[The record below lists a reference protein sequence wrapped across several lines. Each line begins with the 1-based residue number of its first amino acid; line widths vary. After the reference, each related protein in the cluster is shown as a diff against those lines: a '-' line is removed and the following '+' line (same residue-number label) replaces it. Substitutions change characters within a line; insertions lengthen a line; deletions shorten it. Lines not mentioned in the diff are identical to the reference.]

1 MIQHT
6 KYALLILVAG
16 LSACGGGGGG
26 DSGNVS
32 SIQYSVTLTEVE
44 LNKKGSSETLA
55 VSGLPAQ
62 SATLTQE

>member
-1 MIQHT
+1 MIQYT
-6 KYALLILVAG
+6 KHALLILVAG
-16 LSACGGGGGG
+16 LSACGSGGG

-32 SIQYSVTLTEVE
+32 SIQYSVILTDVE